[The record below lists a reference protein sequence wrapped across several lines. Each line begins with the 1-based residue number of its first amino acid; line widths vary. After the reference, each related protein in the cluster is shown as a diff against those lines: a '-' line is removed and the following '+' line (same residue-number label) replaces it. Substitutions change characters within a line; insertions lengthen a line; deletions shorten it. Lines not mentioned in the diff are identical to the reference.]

1 MRSMPTSVRSV
12 LLFFVLAAVPGHLFP
27 EEVGHFA
34 IVQNEVTSL
43 RPDAAAPIPA
53 RAGATI
59 VLNEEESTGAASA
72 AKMTFGEWGVI
83 SVGQR
88 TKFKITR
95 EAVAEATGESVS
107 ALELLAGKARIFVS
121 RLVSGR
127 PEIRVNTPSA
137 VVGIK
142 GSEVV
147 VEILPDG
154 GTVVT
159 VLSGSATVR
168 ARTASGDGRS
178 LRRAESASVSAIGGP
193 LADSTQVSPEQ
204 IAALREE
211 TEPVPTPPRD
221 PPDNPPAQDPPAV
234 AGGTDDSGRLVIN
247 TTAISSAGSVL
258 AAPAATA
265 VPPPP
270 AVQPPPMQPPPL
282 QPPPMQPPP
291 MQPPSD
297 GQLNQSNHH

>member
-1 MRSMPTSVRSV
+1 MKSMPTSVRCV

-88 TKFKITR
+88 TSFKITR
-95 EAVAEATGESVS
+95 ESVAEATGESVS
-107 ALELLAGKARIFVS
+107 TLELLAGKARIFVS
-121 RLVSGR
+121 RFWSGR

-154 GTVVT
+154 GTAVT

-168 ARTASGDGRS
+168 ARTASGAGRTVGS
-178 LRRAESASVSAIGGP
+178 AERTLVSATGGA
-193 LADSTQVSPEQ
+193 LTDSTGVSLEE
-204 IAALREE
+204 IAALRQE

-221 PPDNPPAQDPPAV
+221 PPENPPAQDPPAPP
-234 AGGTDDSGRLVIN
+234 GGADDAGRLVIN

-258 AAPAATA
+258 GSPAATA
-265 VPPPP
+265 LPPAVKPP
-270 AVQPPPMQPPPL
+270 AVQPPAVP
-282 QPPPMQPPP
+282 PPP
-291 MQPPSD
+291 MQPPSN
-297 GQLNQSNHH
+297 GQLNQSKPQ